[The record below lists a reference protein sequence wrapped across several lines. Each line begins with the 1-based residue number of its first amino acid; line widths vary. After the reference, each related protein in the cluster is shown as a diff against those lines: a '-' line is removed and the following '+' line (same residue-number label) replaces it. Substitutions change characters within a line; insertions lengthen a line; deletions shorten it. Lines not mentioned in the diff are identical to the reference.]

1 MLTIEVNGNAL
12 HIAKGTSLQMEVN
25 SGIFSTDGV
34 EGDIMFT
41 FDVPAASNDTVF
53 RHARFVYV
61 QRLKK
66 YACIVK
72 AGGIEI
78 ARGDLYIQKATMTT
92 YSCGLV
98 INPWP
103 EGFADKKLKEND
115 YGEAIVIS
123 QNATEHNAKWLEF
136 LKSTLNP
143 DSVVKFPLFLDTAFY
158 GSGNNDF
165 GWFLTQYDNAPENA
179 SGIQASLNTND
190 NIGLD
195 RCYIN
200 RLFFNSG
207 GDVIEERPGNR
218 GVRVFNNRTADNPNS
233 FAFCP
238 ALQLTWLLGKVAANG
253 GYRAEGGFLQDTDTA
268 KIYSQSLRALDG
280 LLTQFDNEA
289 GFSAGITPSV
299 DYYHT
304 MFAGMPHFMQPFT
317 DANGNEQYLFY
328 PKADGT
334 HHFHVVVRTYLPA
347 NVVQNG
353 TTEVEENGNT
363 VTRHYEEALVLM
375 MTDRLNNLWK
385 ATASSLYGNWD
396 DMDSLFGHWYQPY
409 YVKTFKSHQ
418 LSSFGYAGAGF
429 YEITF
434 DFTVN
439 DMSRNQM
446 YMFAFA
452 KCRGMME
459 EVGGYGQRLVIKDF
473 ESVPI
478 TADAT
483 SYSKVYNC
491 FADKLRYGEHVP
503 DLTNADFIGTLCKTF
518 GLAMFLDSTTK
529 RAEFAFVRD
538 ILEKSGFLDL
548 TAYAVD
554 GETAIEKTDERKYV
568 FKLEGVT
575 SDETDST
582 KTLPA
587 VPTADWL
594 PDAAANY
601 GKVCFVENENRYRK
615 AEREGDS
622 IANWVFRWNPQGGA
636 NQTLKAGEG
645 SEESITPS
653 LKIPVM
659 EITDSK
665 SEHPEFVMRIEQ
677 AGCSPV
683 FDTGNTDFPMVLETY
698 LGARQLAIPQAGNPF
713 IEVAQPTRHNR
724 SGEPLD
730 GVSLTVQG
738 ENSVGERWVRPWLD
752 FLAGYEKVKYR
763 FVLSLSEF
771 LNLWRLLKPQEAR
784 AENQV
789 RWLLVAGV
797 KSLPIKITFQF
808 TEGAQ
813 SVIAEVEAAKWK
825 ISL

>member
-12 HIAKGTSLQMEVN
+12 HIKRGTSLQMEVN
-25 SGIFSTDGV
+25 SSLFSTDGV
-34 EGDIMFT
+34 EGDVMFT
-41 FDVPAASNDTVF
+41 FDVPAQSNDTVF

-66 YACIVK
+66 YACTVK

-103 EGFADKKLKEND
+103 AGFADRKLKEND
-115 YGEAIVIS
+115 YGDDVVIS

-158 GSGNNDF
+158 GNGNNDF

-195 RCYIN
+195 RCYVN

-253 GYRAEGGFLQDTDTA
+253 GYRAEGGFLDSPDTA
-268 KIYSQSLRALDG
+268 KIYSQSLRAMDG

-347 NVVQNG
+347 NVIQNG
-353 TTEVEENGNT
+353 SVEVEENGGT
-363 VTRHYEEALVLM
+363 VTKHYEEALVFM

-385 ATASSLYGNWD
+385 ATASNLYGNWD

-439 DMSRNQM
+439 DMRANQM

-459 EVGGYGQRLVIKDF
+459 EVGGYGQQLVIKDF

-491 FADKLRYGEHVP
+491 FADRLRYGEHVP
-503 DLTNADFIGTLCKTF
+503 DMTNADFIGTLCKTF
-518 GLAMFLDSTTK
+518 GLALFLDSTTR

-538 ILEKSGFLDL
+538 ILEKSKCLDL

-575 SDETDST
+575 TDENDST
-582 KTLPA
+582 KLLPP
-587 VPTADWL
+587 VPTADQL
-594 PDAAANY
+594 PDASANY
-601 GKVCFVENENRYRK
+601 GKVCFVENENRYRR

-622 IANWVFRWNPQGGA
+622 IANWVFRWNPLGGA
-636 NQTLKAGEG
+636 DQTLEAGEG
-645 SEESITPS
+645 DEESITPT

-659 EITDSK
+659 EITDAK

-698 LGARQLAIPQAGNPF
+698 LGSRQLAIPQAGNPF
-713 IEVAQPTRHNR
+713 IEVAQPTRYNR

-730 GVSLTVQG
+730 GVSLTTQG
-738 ENSVGERWVRPWLD
+738 ENSVGEHWVRPWLD

-763 FVLSLSEF
+763 FVLPLSEF

-784 AENQV
+784 AENQT

-813 SVIAEVEAAKWK
+813 SVIAEVEAAKMRM
-825 ISL
+825 SL

>member
-12 HIAKGTSLQMEVN
+12 HIKRGTSLQMEVN
-25 SGIFSTDGV
+25 SSLFSTDGV
-34 EGDIMFT
+34 ERDVMFT
-41 FDVPAASNDTVF
+41 FDVPAQSNDTVF

-66 YACIVK
+66 YACTVK

-103 EGFADKKLKEND
+103 VGFADKKLKEND
-115 YGEAIVIS
+115 YGDDVVIS
-123 QNATEHNAKWLEF
+123 QNASEHNAKWLEF
-136 LKSTLNP
+136 LKSTLNS
-143 DSVVKFPLFLDTAFY
+143 DSVVKFPLFLDTTFY

-200 RLFFNSG
+200 RLFFNAN

-218 GVRVFNNRTADNPNS
+218 GVRVFNNRLADNPNS

-238 ALQLTWLLGKVAANG
+238 ALQLTWLLGRVVANG
-253 GYRAEGGFLQDTDTA
+253 GYLAEGGFLDSPDTA
-268 KIYSQSLRALDG
+268 KIYSQSLRAMDG
-280 LLTQFDNEA
+280 LLTQFTEEA
-289 GFSAGITPSV
+289 AFRAQITPSV
-299 DYYHT
+299 DYYHI
-304 MFAGMPHFMQPFT
+304 MFSGMPPMMQPFT
-317 DANGNEQYLFY
+317 DSDGNEQYLFY
-328 PKADGT
+328 PRSDGT

-353 TTEVEENGNT
+353 SVEVEENGGT
-363 VTRHYEEALVLM
+363 VTKHYEEALVFM

-385 ATASSLYGNWD
+385 ATASNLYGNWD
-396 DMDSLFGHWYQPY
+396 DMDSLFGHWYTPY
-409 YVKTFKSHQ
+409 YVKSFKSQH

-439 DMSRNQM
+439 DMRANQM

-459 EVGGYGQRLVIKDF
+459 EVGGYGQMLVIKDF
-473 ESVPI
+473 ERVPI
-478 TADAT
+478 TADVTA
-483 SYSKVYNC
+483 YNKVYNC
-491 FADKLRYGEHVP
+491 FADRLRYGEHVP
-503 DLTNADFIGTLCKTF
+503 DMTNADFIGTLCKTF
-518 GLAMFLDSTTK
+518 GLALFLDSTTR

-538 ILEKSGFLDL
+538 ILEKSKCLDL

-575 SDETDST
+575 TDENDST
-582 KTLPA
+582 KLLPP
-587 VPTADWL
+587 VPTADQL
-594 PDAAANY
+594 PDASANF
-601 GKVCFVENENRYRK
+601 GKVCFVENENRYRR

-622 IANWVFRWNPQGGA
+622 IANWVFQWNPLGGA
-636 NQTLKAGEG
+636 DQTLEAGEG
-645 SEESITPS
+645 DEESITPT
-653 LKIPVM
+653 LKVPVM
-659 EITDSK
+659 EITDAK

-698 LGARQLAIPQAGNPF
+698 LGSRRLEIPQAGNPF
-713 IEVAQPTRHNR
+713 IEVAQPTRHSR
-724 SGEPLD
+724 YGAPLD

-738 ENSVGERWVRPWLD
+738 DNSVGQLWVSPWLD
-752 FLAGYEKVKYR
+752 FLANYEKVRYR
-763 FVLSLSEF
+763 FLLPLSEF
-771 LNLWRLLKPQEAR
+771 LNLWRLLKPQDGR
-784 AENQV
+784 AQSHT

-797 KSLPIKITFQF
+797 KSLPVKITFQF
-808 TEGAQ
+808 TEGGE
-813 SVIAEVEAAKWK
+813 SVTAEVEAAKRRVV
-825 ISL
+825 L

>member
-12 HIAKGTSLQMEVN
+12 HIKRGTSLQMEVN
-25 SGIFSTDGV
+25 SSLFSTDGV
-34 EGDIMFT
+34 EGDVMFT
-41 FDVPAASNDTVF
+41 FDVPAQSNDTVF

-66 YACIVK
+66 YACTVK

-103 EGFADKKLKEND
+103 AGFADRKLKEND
-115 YGEAIVIS
+115 YGDDVVIS
-123 QNATEHNAKWLEF
+123 RNATEHNAKWLEF
-136 LKSTLNP
+136 LKSTLDP

-218 GVRVFNNRTADNPNS
+218 GVRVFNNRLADNPNS

-238 ALQLTWLLGKVAANG
+238 ALQLTWLLGRVVANG
-253 GYRAEGGFLQDTDTA
+253 GYLAEGGFLDSPDTA

-280 LLTQFDNEA
+280 LLKQFDNEA

-317 DANGNEQYLFY
+317 DSEGNEQYLFY
-328 PKADGT
+328 PKAEGT

-347 NVVQNG
+347 NVIQSGSV
-353 TTEVEENGNT
+353 EVEENGNT
-363 VTRHYEEALVLM
+363 VTRHYEEALVFM

-418 LSSFGYAGAGF
+418 LTSFGYAGAGF

-439 DMSRNQM
+439 NTRANQM
-446 YMFAFA
+446 YMFVFA
-452 KCRGMME
+452 KCMGMME
-459 EVGGYGQRLVIKDF
+459 EIAGYGQRLVIKDF

-478 TADAT
+478 TTDAT

-491 FADKLRYGEHVP
+491 FADRLRYGEHVP

-568 FKLEGVT
+568 FKFEGVT

-582 KTLPA
+582 KTLLA

-601 GKVCFVENENRYRK
+601 GKICFVENENRYRK

-653 LKIPVM
+653 LKVPVM

-677 AGCSPV
+677 AGYRPV

-698 LGARQLAIPQAGNPF
+698 LGSRRLEIPQAGNPF
-713 IEVAQPTRHNR
+713 IEVAQPTRHSR

-738 ENSVGERWVRPWLD
+738 ENSVGEKWVSPWLD
-752 FLAGYEKVKYR
+752 FLASYEKVRYR
-763 FVLSLSEF
+763 FLLPLSEF
-771 LNLWRLLKPQEAR
+771 LNLWRLLKPQDGR
-784 AENQV
+784 AQSHT

-813 SVIAEVEAAKWK
+813 SVIAEVEAAKRK
-825 ISL
+825 VEL

>member
-12 HIAKGTSLQMEVN
+12 HIKRGTSLQMEVN
-25 SGIFSTDGV
+25 SSLFSTDGV
-34 EGDIMFT
+34 EGDVMFT
-41 FDVPAASNDTVF
+41 FDVPAKSNDTVF

-66 YACIVK
+66 YACTVK
-72 AGGIEI
+72 AGGVEI

-103 EGFADKKLKEND
+103 AGFADKKLKEND
-115 YGEAIVIS
+115 YGDDVVIS
-123 QNATEHNAKWLEF
+123 RNATEHNAKWLEF
-136 LKSTLNP
+136 LKSTLDP

-233 FAFCP
+233 FTFCP
-238 ALQLTWLLGKVAANG
+238 ALQLTWLLGRVVANG

-268 KIYSQSLRALDG
+268 KVYSQSLRALDG

-317 DANGNEQYLFY
+317 DADGNEQYLFY

-347 NVVQNG
+347 NVVQSG
-353 TTEVEENGNT
+353 SLEVEENGGT
-363 VTRHYEEALVLM
+363 VTKHYEEALVFM

-385 ATASSLYGNWD
+385 ATASNLYGNWD

-429 YEITF
+429 YEIVF

-452 KCRGMME
+452 KCKGMME

-491 FADKLRYGEHVP
+491 FADRLRYGEHVP
-503 DLTNADFIGTLCKTF
+503 DMTNADFIGTLCKTF
-518 GLAMFLDSTTK
+518 GLALFLDSTTR

-538 ILEKSGFLDL
+538 ILEKSKCLDL

-575 SDETDST
+575 TDENDST
-582 KTLPA
+582 KLLPP
-587 VPTADWL
+587 VPTADQL
-594 PDAAANY
+594 PDASANF
-601 GKVCFVENENRYRK
+601 GKVCFVENENRYRR

-622 IANWVFRWNPQGGA
+622 IANWVFRWNPLGGA
-636 NQTLKAGEG
+636 DQTLEAGEG
-645 SEESITPS
+645 DKESITPS
-653 LKIPVM
+653 LKVPVM
-659 EITDSK
+659 EITDAK

-698 LGARQLAIPQAGNPF
+698 LGSRRLEIPQAGNPF
-713 IEVAQPTRHNR
+713 IEVAQPTRHSR
-724 SGEPLD
+724 YGAPLD

-738 ENSVGERWVRPWLD
+738 DNSVGQLWVSPWLD
-752 FLAGYEKVKYR
+752 FLANYEKVRYR
-763 FVLSLSEF
+763 FLLPLSEF
-771 LNLWRLLKPQEAR
+771 LNLWRLLKPQDGRE
-784 AENQV
+784 QSQT

-797 KSLPIKITFQF
+797 KSLPVKITFQF
-808 TEGAQ
+808 TEGGE
-813 SVIAEVEAAKWK
+813 SVTAEVEAAKPK

>member
-12 HIAKGTSLQMEVN
+12 HIAKETSLQMEVN
-25 SGIFSTDGV
+25 SGVFSTDGV

-66 YACIVK
+66 YACTVK

-78 ARGDLYIQKATMTT
+78 ARGDLYIQKATQTT

-103 EGFADKKLKEND
+103 EGFADRKLKEND
-115 YGEAIVIS
+115 YGEDIVIS
-123 QNATEHNAKWLEF
+123 QNATEHNTKWLEF

-158 GSGNNDF
+158 GGGNNDF

-179 SGIQASLNTND
+179 SGIQASLNTN
-190 NIGLD
+190 NNVGLD

-218 GVRVFNNRTADNPNS
+218 GVRVFNNRAADNPNS

-238 ALQLTWLLGKVAANG
+238 ALRLTWLLGRVVANG
-253 GYRAEGGFLQDTDTA
+253 GYRAEGGFLSDSDTA
-268 KIYSQSLRALDG
+268 KVYSQSLRALDG
-280 LLTQFDNEA
+280 LLTQFENEA

-317 DANGNEQYLFY
+317 DSEGNEQYLFY

-363 VTRHYEEALVLM
+363 VTRHYEEALVFM

-409 YVKTFKSHQ
+409 YVKTFKSNQ

-429 YEITF
+429 YEIVF
-434 DFTVN
+434 DFSVN
-439 DMSRNQM
+439 DMIANRM
-446 YMFAFA
+446 YMFVFA
-452 KCRGMME
+452 KCRGMMK

-491 FADKLRYGEHVP
+491 FADRLRYGEHVP
-503 DLTNADFIGTLCKTF
+503 DLTNADFIGTLCKAF

-575 SDETDST
+575 TDETDST

-601 GKVCFVENENRYRK
+601 GKICFVENENRYRK

-645 SEESITPS
+645 SEESITPT
-653 LKIPVM
+653 LKVPVM

-683 FDTGNTDFPMVLETY
+683 FETGNTGFGMVLGTY
-698 LGARQLAIPQAGNPF
+698 LGSRQLAIPQAGNPF
-713 IEVAQPTRHNR
+713 IEAMQPTRYNR
-724 SGEPLD
+724 NGEPLD

-738 ENSVGERWVRPWLD
+738 ENSVGEKWVRPWLD

-763 FVLSLSEF
+763 FLLPLSEF

-784 AENQV
+784 AENQT

-797 KSLPIKITFQF
+797 KTLPIKITFQF

-813 SVIAEVEAAKWK
+813 SVIAEVEAAKMRM
-825 ISL
+825 SL

>member
-12 HIAKGTSLQMEVN
+12 HIKRGTSLQMEVN
-25 SGIFSTDGV
+25 SSLFSTDGV
-34 EGDIMFT
+34 EGDVMFT
-41 FDVPAASNDTVF
+41 FDVPAQSNDTVF

-66 YACIVK
+66 YACTVK

-103 EGFADKKLKEND
+103 AGFADRKLKENY
-115 YGEAIVIS
+115 YGDDVVIS
-123 QNATEHNAKWLEF
+123 RNATEHNAKWLEF
-136 LKSTLNP
+136 LKSTLHP

-179 SGIQASLNTND
+179 SGIQASLNTNN

-195 RCYIN
+195 RCYVN
-200 RLFFNSG
+200 RLFFNAS

-218 GVRVFNNRTADNPNS
+218 GVRVFNNRQADNPNS

-238 ALQLTWLLGKVAANG
+238 ALQLTWLLDRVVANG
-253 GYRAEGGFLQDTDTA
+253 GYLAEGGFLDSPDTA
-268 KIYSQSLRALDG
+268 KIYSQSLRAMDG
-280 LLTQFDNEA
+280 LLTQFTEEA
-289 GFSAGITPSV
+289 AFRAQITPSV
-299 DYYHT
+299 DYYHI
-304 MFAGMPHFMQPFT
+304 MFSGMPPMMQPFT
-317 DANGNEQYLFY
+317 DSDGNEQYLFY
-328 PKADGT
+328 PRSDGT

-347 NVVQNG
+347 NVVQSG
-353 TTEVEENGNT
+353 SVEVEENGGT
-363 VTRHYEEALVLM
+363 VTKHYEEALVFM

-385 ATASSLYGNWD
+385 ATASNLYGNWD

-439 DMSRNQM
+439 DMRANQM

-459 EVGGYGQRLVIKDF
+459 EVGGYGQMLVIKNF

-478 TADAT
+478 TADVTA
-483 SYSKVYNC
+483 YNKVYNC
-491 FADKLRYGEHVP
+491 FADRLRYGEHVP

-518 GLAMFLDSTTK
+518 GLALFLDSTTR

-538 ILEKSGFLDL
+538 ILEKSKCLDL

-575 SDETDST
+575 TDENDST
-582 KTLPA
+582 KLLPP
-587 VPTADWL
+587 VPTADQL
-594 PDAAANY
+594 PDASANY
-601 GKVCFVENENRYRK
+601 GKICFVENENRYRK

-622 IANWVFRWNPQGGA
+622 IANWVFRWNPLGGA
-636 NQTLKAGEG
+636 DQTLEAGEG
-645 SEESITPS
+645 DEESITPT
-653 LKIPVM
+653 LKVPVM
-659 EITDSK
+659 EITDAK

-698 LGARQLAIPQAGNPF
+698 LGSRRLEIPQAGNPF
-713 IEVAQPTRHNR
+713 IEVAQPIRHSR
-724 SGEPLD
+724 YGDPLD

-738 ENSVGERWVRPWLD
+738 DNSVGQLWVSPWLD
-752 FLAGYEKVKYR
+752 FLANYEKVRYR
-763 FVLSLSEF
+763 FLLPLSEF
-771 LNLWRLLKPQEAR
+771 LNLWRLLKPQEGR
-784 AENQV
+784 AQSQT

-813 SVIAEVEAAKWK
+813 SVIAEVEAAKLK
-825 ISL
+825 VTL